1 MENRLNEG
9 EKCEGHAKQGVSA
22 CPVSNLRVSLS
33 AIAKLKKICIHFPGA
48 CWLLVL
54 EKGKVRPCTG
64 RCELK
69 RDASHETM
77 RKEETGRERV
87 LTRNSKY
94 NCGGE

>member
-1 MENRLNEG
+1 M
-9 EKCEGHAKQGVSA
+9 
-22 CPVSNLRVSLS
+22 
-33 AIAKLKKICIHFPGA
+33 PGA

-87 LTRNSKY
+87 LTRNCKY